1 MLSHFYKSETNH
13 DNYLYFFK
21 SEKELILWNSI
32 DLVQFDLIN
41 IKLF

>member
-1 MLSHFYKSETNH
+1 MIIIYI
-13 DNYLYFFK
+13 FFK